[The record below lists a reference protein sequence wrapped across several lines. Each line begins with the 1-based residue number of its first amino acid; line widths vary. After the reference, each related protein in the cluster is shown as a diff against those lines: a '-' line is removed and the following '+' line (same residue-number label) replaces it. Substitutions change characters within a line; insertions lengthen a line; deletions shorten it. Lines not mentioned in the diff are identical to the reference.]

1 MSGTLLFTEEEWN
14 AAIPGVVKAM
24 TDYLRP
30 YRVAITEHK
39 QDDDGQNYG
48 DGWGSGSFLRLGDK
62 VYILTNQ
69 HVACTREEGRVLGYQ
84 FDGAEDIRRVV
95 GNHAEFPNPLDVAVL
110 AVDMKAW
117 TDASN
122 KSKAINVEQI
132 ALGHNLVQTELLT
145 FTGFAGERTSFH
157 FNTLFTE
164 GTCFTA
170 REIPLRQ
177 DARFSSRFHFGIDY
191 RPNLASTVI
200 GDKGLPL
207 PPGLSGSTVWNTG
220 FVAAKIAGVPWT
232 PDMAK
237 VTGIVWGWPSE
248 HACLIATRA
257 EFVRSFLLGAPQV
270 IAAASPTAAP

>member
-14 AAIPGVVKAM
+14 AAMPGVGKAM
-24 TDYLRP
+24 TGYLRP
-30 YRVAITEHK
+30 YRVAIIENK
-39 QDDDGQNYG
+39 QDDDGQKYG
-48 DGWGSGSFLRLGDK
+48 DGWGSGSFLRLDDR

-69 HVACTREEGRVLGYQ
+69 HVACAREEGRVLGYQ
-84 FDGAEDIRRVV
+84 FDGQEDIRRVV
-95 GNHAEFPNPLDVAVL
+95 GNHAEFPHPLDVAVL
-110 AVDMKAW
+110 PVDMKAW
-117 TDASN
+117 ADASN
-122 KSKAINVEQI
+122 RSKAIDVQQI
-132 ALGHNLVQTELLT
+132 AFGHDPVPAELLT
-145 FTGFAGERTSFH
+145 FTGFAGQHTSFH
-157 FNTLFTE
+157 FDTLFTE
-164 GTCFTA
+164 GTCSTA
-170 REIPLRQ
+170 REVQLPQ

-220 FVAAKIAGVPWT
+220 FVAAKMAGVAWT

-248 HACLIATRA
+248 HACLIAIRA